1 LATSQRENQISN
13 KLGLQ
18 QSLIV
23 SFFDPWNDP
32 KASQRTWGTVAELDT
47 CGCAH
52 LMLVEALWRAFNGF
66 FPIDIVE

>member
-1 LATSQRENQISN
+1 
-13 KLGLQ
+13 
-18 QSLIV
+18 LIV

-32 KASQRTWGTVAELDT
+32 KASQRTWGTGAELDT